1 MRLRL
6 SLLLFLQYAIPG
18 AWVPVFSLYL
28 RRLGFSPAETGWC
41 CAASALGALFGP
53 ILWGQIADRWLA
65 VQRCISL
72 CAAAAGALLLLAA
85 EQDSFWPLF
94 AATGGFWLFMVPILS
109 LGTSLCF
116 RNLPHPEKE
125 FGPIR
130 LWGTV
135 GWMAAGWAMTLWL
148 TEPAWLQPLLPSWA
162 MVGLRDCLVMGG
174 VLAFVLAS
182 YAFALPHTPPS
193 PPRKETTRPR
203 TWLVSVFDAPL
214 LAVGLLRRRSLA
226 ILCLCLL
233 GMYATMPFTSQMSPL
248 VLADLDVPDAMI
260 PVLLTVA
267 QTLEVLALAV
277 LPLILTR
284 WGTKTTLAAGMLAWC
299 AALGILSLGRP
310 LGLVVG
316 SFGLHG
322 IYICC
327 FLVTG
332 QMFVNRQAPGD
343 VRASAQALL
352 QCINGF
358 GLLAGNVLVGEF
370 RQAFADDF
378 GLVFR
383 MGAIFSGM
391 LIVLFLLGFA
401 PLRDR
406 EAGEAGSLAAIPKQ
420 T

>member
-6 SLLLFLQYAIPG
+6 SLLMFLQYAIPG
-18 AWVPVFSLYL
+18 AWVPIFSLYL
-28 RRLGFSPAETGWC
+28 RRLGFSATETGWC

-53 ILWGQIADRWLA
+53 LLWGQIADRWLA
-65 VQRCISL
+65 AQRCITL

-85 EQDSFWPLF
+85 RQDRFWPLF

-116 RNLPHPEKE
+116 RNLDHPEKD

-135 GWMAAGWAMTLWL
+135 GWMTAGWCMTLWL
-148 TEPAWLQPLLPSWA
+148 AEPPWLLRLLPSWA
-162 MVGLRDCLVMGG
+162 AVSLRDCLVMGG
-174 VLAFVLAS
+174 LTGFLLAA
-182 YAFALPHTPPS
+182 YAFTLPHTPPS
-193 PPRKETTRPR
+193 PRRGDFGRTRSVFA
-203 TWLVSVFDAPL
+203 TVFDAPL
-214 LAVGLLRRRSLA
+214 SALSLLRKRSLA
-226 ILCLCLL
+226 VLCLCLL

-248 VLADLDVPDAMI
+248 VLADLQVPDSWI
-260 PVLLTVA
+260 PILLTVA
-267 QTLEVLALAV
+267 QGIEVLALAV
-277 LPLILTR
+277 LPILLRR
-284 WGTKTTLAAGMLAWC
+284 WGVKPTLAAGMLAWS
-299 AALGILSLGRP
+299 AALALLSLGRP

-343 VRASAQALL
+343 ARASAQALL
-352 QCINGF
+352 QCLNGF

-370 RQAFADDF
+370 RQAFQDDF
-378 GLVFR
+378 GRVFLV
-383 MGAIFSGM
+383 GAIFST
-391 LIVLFLLGFA
+391 LLSFLFLLGFA

-406 EAGEAGSLAAIPKQ
+406 PVDETASLVAVPKK